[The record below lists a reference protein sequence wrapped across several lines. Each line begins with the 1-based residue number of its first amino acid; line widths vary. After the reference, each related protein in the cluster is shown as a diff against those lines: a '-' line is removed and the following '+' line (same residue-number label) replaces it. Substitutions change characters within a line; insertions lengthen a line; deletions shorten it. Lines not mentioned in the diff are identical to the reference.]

1 MLIIVSRDHGDLY
14 RSLQPAQEANG
25 RDRVIL
31 DRRIAERR
39 RADAPWAGPDRRR
52 AERRAPVSPAE
63 RALMRVLGFAV
74 VHPEERAALADPR
87 GGEVWG
93 PAASAQPP
101 APRRTRAPAAR
112 RRSAAG

>member
-1 MLIIVSRDHGDLY
+1 MLIIVSSDHGDLY
-14 RSLQPAQEANG
+14 RSLRTAQEANG

-31 DRRIAERR
+31 DRRVADRR

-52 AERRAPVSPAE
+52 AERRAPVSAAE